1 MTKSYFVTGT
11 DTDAGKTLIC
21 QALLLK
27 ADQNNLKAYAL
38 KPLAAGASHTA
49 QGLTN
54 EDALLLQQAANVK
67 LPYAQI
73 NPIVFQQAIAPHIA
87 AELEGRRIVSGQLLG
102 FVRGALLHKADLK
115 LIEGAGGW
123 LVPINAREYLSCVAT
138 ALQLDVILVVGIK
151 LGCLNHA
158 LLTARAIAMDGVKI
172 AGWIGTQVD
181 KEMPAFEENVDT
193 LKQQLPTPCWGI
205 IPYKDNI
212 TAAQAAA
219 YIILPQG
226 L

>member
-1 MTKSYFVTGT
+1 MTKSYFVSGT
-11 DTDAGKTLIC
+11 DTDAGKTLVC

-27 ADQNNLKAYAL
+27 AQQNNLTAYAL
-38 KPLAAGASHTA
+38 KPLAAGATHCE
-49 QGLTN
+49 QGLIN

-73 NPIVFQQAIAPHIA
+73 NPIVFKQAIAPHIA
-87 AELEGRRIVSGQLLG
+87 AELEGRRIVCSQLLG

-123 LVPINAREYLSCVAT
+123 LVPINAREYLNCIAK

-158 LLTARAIAMDGVKI
+158 LLTARAIALDGLKI
-172 AGWIGTQVD
+172 AGWIGTQT
-181 KEMPAFEENVDT
+181 EENMPYFEENIHT
-193 LKQQLPTPCWGI
+193 LKQQLNAPCLGV
-205 IPYKDNI
+205 IPYKHQI
-212 TAAQAAA
+212 SASEAAS
-219 YIILPQG
+219 YIQLPAG

>member
-123 LVPINAREYLSCVAT
+123 LVPINSREYLSCVAK
-138 ALQLDVILVVGIK
+138 ALQLEVILVVGIK

-181 KEMPAFEENVDT
+181 KEMPAFEENVNT
-193 LKQQLPTPCWGI
+193 LKQQLPAPCWGI

-212 TAAQAAA
+212 TADQAAA
-219 YIILPQG
+219 YITLPQG

>member
-123 LVPINAREYLSCVAT
+123 LVPINSREYLSCVAK
-138 ALQLDVILVVGIK
+138 ALQLEVILVVGIK

-181 KEMPAFEENVDT
+181 KEMPAFEENVNT
-193 LKQQLPTPCWGI
+193 LKQQLPAPCWGI

-219 YIILPQG
+219 YITLPQG

>member
-193 LKQQLPTPCWGI
+193 LKQQLPAPCWGI

-219 YIILPQG
+219 YITLPQG

>member
-123 LVPINAREYLSCVAT
+123 LVPINSREYLSCVAK
-138 ALQLDVILVVGIK
+138 ALQLEVILVVGIK

-181 KEMPAFEENVDT
+181 KEMPAFEENVNT
-193 LKQQLPTPCWGI
+193 LKQQFPAPCWGI

-219 YIILPQG
+219 YITLPQG